1 MLNRVMNDIVL
12 RVLIST
18 PMLVHVVAFFAWWAG
33 Q

>member
-1 MLNRVMNDIVL
+1 MNDILL

-18 PMLVHVVAFFAWWAG
+18 PVLVHVVALLAWWAR